1 MPYIINRS
9 DGSILLTLQDG
20 TVDTTLSLGLVGKNY
35 TGYGEIQNENFVY
48 LLENF
53 AGPNPPARPL
63 KGQTWYDS
71 ENQLLNFYTG
81 AEWVPVGAAQSSDT
95 SPTGVPGAFWF
106 NTITQQ
112 LYIFVNQIVG
122 WQLIG
127 PDGIA
132 NFKKTRA
139 EARILKDTQG
149 IDHAALVMV
158 VDGEDLAICVS
169 ENFTINNI
177 DGFAVLSKGINISSL
192 SPIYGNVIGNS
203 NTATKLETAR
213 GINGVA
219 FDGSES
225 ITIKSST
232 TNPLQRG
239 NYLTGSNFDG
249 SLAVTWSVDATS
261 NNIIGKVVVR
271 DGSGNFSASDIT
283 ANNFIG
289 TLKGNVDIDIGVSY
303 FKKIVCDDIEPR
315 QFRGTAAAANKLAP
329 GSAINGVLF
338 DGSQNITVTAASDT
352 LTGNRLASNVLES
365 SLNVVGILN
374 SLNVKDAG
382 IIVGDANSFKL
393 SVDSNRAVIEELI
406 GQGLSFTIRDQIGV
420 GLKSSLR
427 FLPSTLTLGNPSFTA
442 DFNNSVDLGL
452 PQTRFANVYA
462 GFFQGEATSA
472 QYADLAE
479 KYVAD
484 SDYEPGTVL
493 EFGGSEEVSLAS
505 EGSTKVAGVV
515 STNPA
520 YLMNSECEGKF
531 VAVVALQGRVPCKV
545 VGPVS
550 KGDMLVSAGG
560 GYAKAEKTPAIG
572 SVIGKSLVD
581 FSGENGVIEIAVG
594 RL

>member
-20 TVDTTLSLGLVGKNY
+20 TVDTSLSLGLVGKNY

-53 AGPNPPARPL
+53 AGPNPPARPM

-81 AEWVPVGAAQSSDT
+81 NEWVPVGAAQSSDT
-95 SPTGVPGAFWF
+95 PPIGVPGAFWF

-112 LYIFVNQIVG
+112 LYIFVNQVVG

-127 PDGIA
+127 PESIP

-139 EARILKDTQG
+139 EARVLKDIEN

-158 VDGEDLAICVS
+158 VDGEDLAICVT
-169 ENFTINNI
+169 ENFVINTI
-177 DGFAVLSKGINISSL
+177 DGFATLIKGINISGKAV
-192 SPIYGNVIGNS
+192 INGNVVGNS
-203 NTATKLETAR
+203 STSTKLETAR

-219 FDGSES
+219 FDGSKN
-225 ITIKSST
+225 ITIKAST

-239 NYLTGSNFDG
+239 TYLTGSNFDG

-271 DGSGNFSASDIT
+271 DGSGNFSANDIT
-283 ANNFIG
+283 ANRFIG
-289 TLKGNVDIDIGVSY
+289 KLIGNVDIDEGVSY
-303 FKKIVCDDIEPR
+303 FNKIVCDDIEPR
-315 QFRGTAAAANKLAP
+315 RFRGTAVAANRLSP
-329 GSAINGVLF
+329 GCFINEVFF
-338 DGSQNITVTAASDT
+338 DGSQNVTIPTAANT

-365 SLNVVGILN
+365 SLNVVGVLN
-374 SLNVKDAG
+374 SLNVRDTG
-382 IIVGDANSFKL
+382 IVVGVAESFKL
-393 SVDSNRAVIEELI
+393 FVDNSRSIIEELS

-520 YLMNSECEGKF
+520 YLMNSDCEGKF

-560 GYAKAEKTPAIG
+560 GFAKVEKIPAIG

-581 FSGENGVIEIAVG
+581 FSGDNGVIEIAVG